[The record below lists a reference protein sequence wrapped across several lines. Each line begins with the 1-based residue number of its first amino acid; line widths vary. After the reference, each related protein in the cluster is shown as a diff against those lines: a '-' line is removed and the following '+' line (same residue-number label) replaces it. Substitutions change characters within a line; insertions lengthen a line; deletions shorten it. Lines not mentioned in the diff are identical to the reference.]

1 MTATNHALSG
11 ALIGAILP
19 LPVAIP
25 AAFMSHFVLDK
36 IPHYGIDDAK
46 RNSSK
51 VYKAV
56 VFGDVILALAIGV
69 AAVLYHKWSML
80 AGGVAAYSPDATLVR
95 YYFQNGHSFNIQP
108 KNGFMKFHLA
118 MQYERPW
125 GIIPEAALAA
135 VMLPFVILKLIN

>member
-11 ALIGAILP
+11 ALIGALLP

-25 AAFMSHFVLDK
+25 AAFMSHFILDK
-36 IPHYGIDDAK
+36 IPHYGIDDDQ

-51 VYKAV
+51 IYKTI
-56 VFGDVILALAIGV
+56 VFSDVTIALTIGV
-69 AAVLYHKWSML
+69 AAALLHKWAML
-80 AGGVAAYSPDATLVR
+80 AGGIAAYSPDATLVH
-95 YYFQNGHSFNIQP
+95 YYFSNGHTFNIKP

-125 GIIPEAALAA
+125 GIFPELAVGLA
-135 VMLPFVILKLIN
+135 MVPFVISRLMN